1 MQHWIFTYVEN
12 SYSDLFF
19 TLCQDCY
26 PVVLGGVEETQEL
39 LKQKFDKIFYTGS
52 GPVGRIVMEAA
63 AKNLTRVTL
72 ELGGKSPCYIDDE
85 CDLAVVANR
94 LAWGRFSNAGQ
105 TCVAPDYVLCS
116 PEIQSK
122 LIKHLKETIFKFY
135 GQDPRYSPNYGRI
148 INERHFQ
155 RLKKLLSHGECVIGG
170 ETDEKD
176 RIYSVQNRARENGV
190 ITIALTTLCVIL
202 KLRPAF
208 MANA

>member
-1 MQHWIFTYVEN
+1 
-12 SYSDLFF
+12 
-19 TLCQDCY
+19 
-26 PVVLGGVEETQEL
+26 
-39 LKQKFDKIFYTGS
+39 
-52 GPVGRIVMEAA
+52 MEAA

-176 RIYSVQNRARENGV
+176 RFISPTVLTGIKPSDPSLPFGGV
-190 ITIALTTLCVIL
+190 GGSGMGAYHGKHSFDVFSHKKGCLVKSLC
-202 KLRPAF
+202 
-208 MANA
+208 MESMNA